1 MFPPSC
7 SGRDL
12 LKELEMQPATIPA
25 VLLVVALLVTCWA
38 ATGPLAAASA
48 ADESARATTATER
61 NQSPLLTLR
70 TWSDRVAETTTQAAA
85 LLVAGYQRAPVLVI
99 VLSALLVLPAAALL
113 SFGLQAAARRRMKR
127 AARRAAQLRAGAAE
141 VSREETASD
150 AAPLWSHQAWL
161 TLQDGAAGTLALA
174 GQTIRIGRHQ
184 DNDIRLPDTS
194 VHRYHAVI
202 EQTPDEEFV
211 ITDLSGTDGNG
222 LRVNG
227 ERLARAQLADGD
239 IIELGR
245 TRMKFESVPV

>member
-25 VLLVVALLVTCWA
+25 ALLAIALLVACWA
-38 ATGPLAAASA
+38 APGLLAAASA
-48 ADESARATTATER
+48 ADEPARAVAATEAGGE
-61 NQSPLLTLR
+61 LLPALS
-70 TWSDRVAETTTQAAA
+70 TWSDRIAETAIQAGE
-85 LLVAGYQRAPVLVI
+85 LLGAGYQRAPVLVL

-113 SFGLQAAARRRMKR
+113 SFGVQAAARRKMKR
-127 AARRAAQLRAGAAE
+127 AAGRAAQLRAGTAE
-141 VSREETASD
+141 VSSEEPNDT
-150 AAPLWSHQAWL
+150 APLWPHQAWL
-161 TLQDGAAGTLALA
+161 TLQDGGAGTLPLA

-222 LRVNG
+222 VRING

-245 TRMKFESVPV
+245 TRLKFESVPV

>member
-1 MFPPSC
+1 MLC
-7 SGRDL
+7 S
-12 LKELEMQPATIPA
+12 
-25 VLLVVALLVTCWA
+25 
-38 ATGPLAAASA
+38 
-48 ADESARATTATER
+48 
-61 NQSPLLTLR
+61 
-70 TWSDRVAETTTQAAA
+70 
-85 LLVAGYQRAPVLVI
+85 
-99 VLSALLVLPAAALL
+99 
-113 SFGLQAAARRRMKR
+113 LQAAARRKMKR
-127 AARRAAQLRAGAAE
+127 AASRAAQLRAGAAE
-141 VSREETASD
+141 ASSEAPASD

-161 TLQDGAAGTLALA
+161 TLQDGGAATLALA

-202 EQTPDEEFV
+202 EQTPEEEFV

-222 LRVNG
+222 VRVNG

>member
-25 VLLVVALLVTCWA
+25 VLLAIALLVTCWA
-38 ATGPLAAASA
+38 APGLLAAASA
-48 ADESARATTATER
+48 ADGPARAVASTEAG
-61 NQSPLLTLR
+61 S
-70 TWSDRVAETTTQAAA
+70 TWSDRIAETAIQAGE
-85 LLVAGYQRAPVLVI
+85 LLGAGYQRAPVLVL
-99 VLSALLVLPAAALL
+99 VLSALVLLPAAALF
-113 SFGLQAAARRRMKR
+113 SFGLQTAARRKMKR
-127 AARRAAQLRAGAAE
+127 AASRAAQLRAGAAE
-141 VSREETASD
+141 VSSGTN

-161 TLQDGAAGTLALA
+161 TLQDGGAGTLALA

-222 LRVNG
+222 VRVNG

>member
-25 VLLVVALLVTCWA
+25 VLLAIALLVTCWA
-38 ATGPLAAASA
+38 APGLLAAASA
-48 ADESARATTATER
+48 ADEPARAVAATEVGGE
-61 NQSPLLTLR
+61 LLPALR
-70 TWSDRVAETTTQAAA
+70 TWSDRIADTAIQAGE
-85 LLVAGYQRAPVLVI
+85 LLAAGYRRAPVLV
-99 VLSALLVLPAAALL
+99 LALCALLILPAAALL
-113 SFGLQAAARRRMKR
+113 SFGVQAAARRKMKR
-127 AARRAAQLRAGAAE
+127 AAGRAAHLRAGTVE
-141 VSREETASD
+141 VSREEPNDT
-150 AAPLWSHQAWL
+150 APLWPHQAWL
-161 TLQDGAAGTLALA
+161 TLQDGAAGTLPLA

-184 DNDIRLPDTS
+184 DNDVRLPDTS

-202 EQTPDEEFV
+202 EQTPEEEFV

-245 TRMKFESVPV
+245 TRLKFESVPV

>member
-1 MFPPSC
+1 M
-7 SGRDL
+7 
-12 LKELEMQPATIPA
+12 
-25 VLLVVALLVTCWA
+25 
-38 ATGPLAAASA
+38 
-48 ADESARATTATER
+48 ER

-70 TWSDRVAETTTQAAA
+70 TWSDRVAETTTQAGA

-150 AAPLWSHQAWL
+150 TAPLWPHQAWL

-211 ITDLSGTDGNG
+211 ITDLSSTDGNG